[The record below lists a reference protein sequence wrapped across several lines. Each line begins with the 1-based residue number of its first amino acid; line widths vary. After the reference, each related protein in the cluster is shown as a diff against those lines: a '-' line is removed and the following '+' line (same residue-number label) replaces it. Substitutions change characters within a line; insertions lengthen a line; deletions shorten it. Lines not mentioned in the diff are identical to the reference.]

1 MKAIHA
7 WFIQLS
13 PRARQVLVIL
23 LAAVALFTVLAIFQS
38 DPKKRE
44 IYDKKRDQVLNV
56 LTDTSNRN
64 VGLDNMAGQIRRLNE
79 ENEKLLKEV
88 KHLRD
93 EQASAM
99 ARDKTQELTAKLKT
113 LEGQLDALAQKQTH
127 LDTSV
132 SEVVEAQ
139 RIGKFAKTG
148 SSKKSEEGASAE
160 GHSMD
165 GQASV
170 QGKDANAVTTVHAN
184 PFAEQPMT
192 KTTSPQSQKNARPA
206 QIRINV
212 VGDEEEV
219 SASKPPKET
228 KPEDAVAYIPA
239 GSILTGTII
248 TGADFPTSKG
258 GFENPTPTLI
268 RLQKEAILPNRYR
281 SDVRECF
288 LLVGGRGD
296 LASERA
302 KLRGEMLSC
311 VRNDGAVIET
321 KLNAYVTGEDG
332 KEGVKGRLVSK
343 QGQMIAR
350 SLVAGFASGM
360 SEAFD
365 YDPVPVIATDASN
378 STQYQQNFSG
388 DAVKGGFAKG
398 ASTALERVADFYMDL
413 AEEMF
418 PVIEIN
424 AGRQVDVVV
433 IAGTRLHVSTESVS
447 GRH

>member
-13 PRARQVLVIL
+13 PRARQALVIL

-38 DPKKRE
+38 DPKKCE

-139 RIGKFAKTG
+139 RVGKFAKTG
-148 SSKKSEEGASAE
+148 SSKKGEEGASAE

-170 QGKDANAVTTVHAN
+170 QGKDANAVTTVQAN

-192 KTTSPQSQKNARPA
+192 KTASPQAQKNARPT

-219 SASKPPKET
+219 SASKPPKGNQ
-228 KPEDAVAYIPA
+228 AR
-239 GSILTGTII
+239 GC
-248 TGADFPTSKG
+248 G
-258 GFENPTPTLI
+258 GLYPCGFD
-268 RLQKEAILPNRYR
+268 
-281 SDVRECF
+281 SDGDDHH
-288 LLVGGRGD
+288 GGG
-296 LASERA
+296 LYN
-302 KLRGEMLSC
+302 L
-311 VRNDGAVIET
+311 
-321 KLNAYVTGEDG
+321 
-332 KEGVKGRLVSK
+332 
-343 QGQMIAR
+343 
-350 SLVAGFASGM
+350 
-360 SEAFD
+360 
-365 YDPVPVIATDASN
+365 
-378 STQYQQNFSG
+378 
-388 DAVKGGFAKG
+388 
-398 ASTALERVADFYMDL
+398 
-413 AEEMF
+413 
-418 PVIEIN
+418 
-424 AGRQVDVVV
+424 
-433 IAGTRLHVSTESVS
+433 
-447 GRH
+447 